1 MPSGLRKKAVCLIFG
16 LGGLVFGIAG
26 AESTFGRLRE
36 AQGAALLFS
45 VELRDEAGALL
56 ASPMLVGE
64 EGRKLHLDLAQPVGP
79 DSEPLRMSLDL
90 APQKGGG
97 DHLCVEYSLA
107 FEGGRARSGW
117 MSLPMGARRS
127 VRVPGPGE
135 PLRLELVVARA
146 GTPAFDRIL
155 LARRLGKP
163 VT

>member
-1 MPSGLRKKAVCLIFG
+1 MRSGLRRKALCVLFG

-36 AQGAALLFS
+36 TPAAALLFS
-45 VELRDEAGALL
+45 LEVRDEAGALL
-56 ASPMLVGE
+56 ASPMVVGE
-64 EGRKLHLDLAQPVGP
+64 EGRNLHLDLSQPAGP
-79 DSEPLRMSLDL
+79 STEPLRMSLVL
-90 APQKGGG
+90 SPHASSGG
-97 DHLCVEYSLA
+97 DLCVEYRLSVD
-107 FEGGRARSGW
+107 GRRARGGW
-117 MSLPMGARRS
+117 MSVPMGERRA

-146 GTPAFDRIL
+146 GTPEFHRIL